1 MISLLDQGSN
11 IKAARQ
17 WMKWVLSRQGGS
29 WGGGVWDR
37 RRPLSRWEGAGV
49 SDHLPCSSTVPDE
62 GDTEAPGVRSVGVIF
77 LEEQFLEC
85 I

>member
-1 MISLLDQGSN
+1 MDEVGASQ
-11 IKAARQ
+11 ARRELG
-17 WMKWVLSRQGGS
+17 VC
-29 WGGGVWDR
+29 VWDR

-49 SDHLPCSSTVPDE
+49 SDHLPCSGTVPDE
-62 GDTEAPGVRSVGVIF
+62 GDTEAPGVRSIGVRF